1 MKRRDSSEERC
12 TRLVFENVEA
22 CSHEVIGSETPV
34 YVYLKEY
41 AEIVHWKYC
50 PIVRIDMN
58 KPEGNR
64 NHYRRS
70 A

>member
-1 MKRRDSSEERC
+1 MKRRNSSGKRRK
-12 TRLVFENVEA
+12 RLGFVRVES
-22 CSHEVIGSETPV
+22 CSHEVIGSEMTV
-34 YVYLKEY
+34 YAYLKEY

-58 KPEGNR
+58 KTEGNR